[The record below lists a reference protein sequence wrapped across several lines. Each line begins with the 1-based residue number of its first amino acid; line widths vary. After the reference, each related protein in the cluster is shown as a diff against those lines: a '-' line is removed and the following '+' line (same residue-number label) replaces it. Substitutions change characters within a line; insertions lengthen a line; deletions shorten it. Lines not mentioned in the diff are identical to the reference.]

1 MFNIIT
7 RITSFILVL
16 CFCAFTVSCGGG
28 KNNSSENSLAGV
40 SEWSGVMSE
49 IISDET
55 SDYISEENSDES
67 FEPTSEEI
75 SEETSEEISGEISEE
90 MSELTSEETSSETS
104 EETSELISEETSS
117 EISDETS
124 EESSKDTSEE
134 SSKEDWTNKGVTYF
148 KDTGKCTYT
157 TVYSPKTK
165 DTVTYKNNG
174 IYLYNTEF
182 RMSDELESEFLA
194 LFESFEN
201 PQSITVREMN
211 TEFVFSYNP
220 NKRIACASAIKAPF
234 SLFVTKCIEQ
244 GLVSW
249 DERLV
254 YEEKYDYFT
263 GSGVIQESYEY
274 GTKFSVKRLYELMLY
289 VSDNI
294 AYLMLKDRF
303 GGASKFN
310 DAINALGC
318 KDIIDWGN
326 WGNLTSYEMALVW
339 REIYYYTQ
347 SGSSQSKK
355 LYKELDRAL
364 YNELEKGIKNKD
376 NLHKSGW
383 SANGYNDAGIFF
395 DGELVYSVAV
405 MTGRK
410 ELTDKRNAT
419 HLIKVAKLIDKLMAE
434 YKEYTENPSEDDNT
448 SSEDTEIPSEDTSF
462 SQDVENTS
470 QDSELPSQDVETSTD
485 DIPTQE

>member
-1 MFNIIT
+1 L
-7 RITSFILVL
+7 FI
-16 CFCAFTVSCGGG
+16 
-28 KNNSSENSLAGV
+28 
-40 SEWSGVMSE
+40 
-49 IISDET
+49 
-55 SDYISEENSDES
+55 
-67 FEPTSEEI
+67 
-75 SEETSEEISGEISEE
+75 
-90 MSELTSEETSSETS
+90 
-104 EETSELISEETSS
+104 
-117 EISDETS
+117 
-124 EESSKDTSEE
+124 
-134 SSKEDWTNKGVTYF
+134 
-148 KDTGKCTYT
+148 
-157 TVYSPKTK
+157 
-165 DTVTYKNNG
+165 
-174 IYLYNTEF
+174 
-182 RMSDELESEFLA
+182 
-194 LFESFEN
+194 
-201 PQSITVREMN
+201 
-211 TEFVFSYNP
+211 
-220 NKRIACASAIKAPF
+220 
-234 SLFVTKCIEQ
+234 TKCIEQ

-254 YEEKYDYFT
+254 YEKKYDYFT
-263 GSGVIQESYEY
+263 GSGVIQESYDY

-318 KDIIDWGN
+318 NDIIDWGN

-383 SANGYNDAGIFF
+383 SANGYNDAGVFF

-434 YKEYTENPSEDDNT
+434 YKEYTEALTEDDNT
-448 SSEDTEIPSEDTSF
+448 SSEDVEDSSEDVF
-462 SQDVENTS
+462 VSQDVETS
-470 QDSELPSQDVETSTD
+470 MDSELSSQDVETSTD
-485 DIPTQE
+485 DAPTQE